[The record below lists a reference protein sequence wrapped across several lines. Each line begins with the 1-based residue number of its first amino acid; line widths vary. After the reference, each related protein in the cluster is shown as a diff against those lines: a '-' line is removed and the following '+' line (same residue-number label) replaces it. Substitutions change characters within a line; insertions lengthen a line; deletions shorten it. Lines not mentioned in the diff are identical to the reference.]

1 MKKYLLI
8 VVLVLTPIL
17 SIASNNET
25 IEKKENTIKT
35 EVVIKKVDPISI
47 NPKTQHRDL
56 NFKKSHDLIS
66 VKAYIKSLKMKR
78 KATLVS

>member
-8 VVLVLTPIL
+8 VVIVLTPIL
-17 SIASNNET
+17 SIASNNESVKT
-25 IEKKENTIKT
+25 EENTIKK

-47 NPKTQHRDL
+47 NPKEQHKNL

-66 VKAYIKSLKMKR
+66 VKAYIKSLRIKR
-78 KATLVS
+78 KAAINS